1 MEVRKVRAAL
11 MILILLS
18 GMSDVIYAQQDINI
32 KPAIY
37 VKNKPKAL
45 TDKDFKNLDKYRVCT
60 KDELLLVSLYSME
73 GSLADYSR
81 RAYLGENLS
90 GKPIKVQFKN
100 LGEIDP
106 KYQNYDAL
114 GWKIRDRLYVFIN
127 EKHKTAPPQA
137 LASLLSHEAMHQDS
151 FNSTNEETY
160 AWTLEA
166 ATWTDFTKKNPDLKS
181 KTEYPLVRR
190 LNTLNDMFVRANYTD
205 KYIRKIV
212 KTNQG
217 YQDLPVRS
225 PGFEQ

>member
-1 MEVRKVRAAL
+1 MEVKKVRAVL
-11 MILILLS
+11 VILILLS
-18 GMSDVIYAQQDINI
+18 GMGSVVLAQQEAGM

-37 VKNKPKAL
+37 VQNKPKVM
-45 TDKDFKNLDKYRVCT
+45 TEKDLKALDKYKVCT
-60 KDELLLVSLYSME
+60 KDQQLQVALYSME

-114 GWKIRDRLYVFIN
+114 GWKIKDRLYVFIN
-127 EKHKTAPPQA
+127 QKHTTAPPQA

-166 ATWTDFTKKNPDLKS
+166 ATWTDFTKKNPTLKS
-181 KTEYPLVRR
+181 KTDYPLVRR
-190 LNTLNDMFVRANYTD
+190 LNTLNDMFVKANYTD

-212 KTNQG
+212 KTNAG

>member
-1 MEVRKVRAAL
+1 MEVKKVRAAL
-11 MILILLS
+11 VILILLS
-18 GMSDVIYAQQDINI
+18 GIGSVAYSQQEAGM
-32 KPAIY
+32 KSAIY
-37 VKNKPKAL
+37 VQNKPKTMTEKDLKAL
-45 TDKDFKNLDKYRVCT
+45 EKYKICT
-60 KDELLLVSLYSME
+60 KDSRLQVALYSME

-90 GKPIKVQFKN
+90 GKPIKIQFKN

-114 GWKIRDRLYVFIN
+114 GWKIKDRLYVFIN

-137 LASLLSHEAMHQDS
+137 LASLMSHEAMHQDS

-166 ATWTDFTKKNPDLKS
+166 AAWTDFVKKNPTLKT

-190 LNTLNDMFVRANYTD
+190 LNTLNDMFVKANYTD

-212 KTNQG
+212 KTNSG